1 MSLVINLK
9 DNQIL
14 ISVTQIQGCQL
25 NDKNGSP
32 TGRGNRKHKGLSEKE
47 EYIPTVLEVNNSREI
62 EF

>member
-1 MSLVINLK
+1 MNLK
-9 DNQIL
+9 VNQIL

-47 EYIPTVLEVNNSREI
+47 ENIPTVLEVNKSREI
-62 EF
+62 GF

>member
-1 MSLVINLK
+1 MNLK
-9 DNQIL
+9 VNQIL
-14 ISVTQIQGCQL
+14 ISVTQIQSCQL